1 MATPDTAP
9 TGPQQTT
16 DAAPTEPKRMKR
28 RGLIAGAASLA
39 AAGVMAKSLADAAPV
54 SANQG
59 TFTLP
64 YVANLATDAALFYL
78 FNGGTGHA
86 LFGSGDKSDGIVGQ
100 TNAST
105 SSAGVV
111 GVGNGGLSAGVVGHG
126 SPSRGGGTGVVGTSG
141 TGIGVRGNSDA
152 STAIQGDAT
161 AGTAVEG
168 RSGHGIGVF
177 GGSIDGTAG
186 VFGAVSTGSGL
197 GVLGVVNSSGA
208 AAIAGNA
215 NATGATAGQ
224 FFGPVNIF
232 NNPNAPNAGNLFV
245 QGNQT
250 ISGTKSA
257 AVPHPDGSHRLLYC
271 VESPEA
277 WFEDFGEG
285 TITGGRAEVKL
296 DADFAAV
303 VDTAKLHVFITEH
316 GENHNL
322 HLAGTSAVGF
332 TVAASAGALAAR
344 GIKAADV
351 NGTFTYRVVAKR
363 KDVNAGRLAKFEVPK
378 EINAPSLPKEIT
390 SPAPLA
396 PIEPPVIP
404 AMPKQ

>member
-126 SPSRGGGTGVVGTSG
+126 SPTRGGGIGGVAGTSG
-141 TGIGVRGNSDA
+141 VGVGVRGNSDS
-152 STAIQGDAT
+152 STGTEGDSAT
-161 AGTAVEG
+161 GTGVVG
-168 RSGHGIGVF
+168 RSTHGIGVF
-177 GGSIDGTAG
+177 GASTDGTAG
-186 VFGAVSTGSGL
+186 VFGVVGTGSGF
-197 GVLGVVNSSGA
+197 GVLGSVNSSGA

-215 NATGATAGQ
+215 NAAGCDC
-224 FFGPVNIF
+224 GS
-232 NNPNAPNAGNLFV
+232 V
-245 QGNQT
+245 QRPRQYLQHWPRHSRQPLHSRQLQA
-250 ISGTKSA
+250 SGTKSA
-257 AVPHPDGSHRLLYC
+257 AVPHPDGTTAC
-271 VESPEA
+271 CTA
-277 WFEDFGEG
+277 WS
-285 TITGGRAEVKL
+285 RPK
-296 DADFAAV
+296 
-303 VDTAKLHVFITEH
+303 H
-316 GENHNL
+316 GSR
-322 HLAGTSAVGF
+322 TSAR
-332 TVAASAGALAAR
+332 ARSRAAR
-344 GIKAADV
+344 
-351 NGTFTYRVVAKR
+351 RR
-363 KDVNAGRLAKFEVPK
+363 
-378 EINAPSLPKEIT
+378 
-390 SPAPLA
+390 
-396 PIEPPVIP
+396 
-404 AMPKQ
+404 

>member
-64 YVANLATDAALFYL
+64 YVANLATDATLFYL

-126 SPSRGGGTGVVGTSG
+126 SPTRGGGIGVAGTSG
-141 TGIGVRGNSDA
+141 VGVGVRGNSDS
-152 STAIQGDAT
+152 STGTEGDSAT
-161 AGTAVEG
+161 GTGVVG
-168 RSGHGIGVF
+168 RSTHGIGVF
-177 GGSIDGTAG
+177 GASTDGTAG
-186 VFGAVSTGSGL
+186 VFGVVGTGSGF
-197 GVLGVVNSSGA
+197 GVLGSVNSSGA

-215 NATGATAGQ
+215 NAAGSTAGQ
-224 FFGPVNIF
+224 FSGPVNIF
-232 NNPNAPNAGNLFV
+232 GNSGVPNSGNLFV

-285 TITGGRAEVKL
+285 TIAGGRAEVKL
-296 DADFAAV
+296 DPDFAAV

-332 TVAASAGALAAR
+332 TVAASSGALAAR
-344 GIKAADV
+344 GINAADV
-351 NGTFTYRVVAKR
+351 SGTFTYRVVAKR
-363 KDVNAGRLAKFEVPK
+363 KDVKAGRLAKFAVPQ
-378 EINAPSLPKEIT
+378 EIKVPSLPKEIT
-390 SPAPLA
+390 SPAPIA
-396 PIEPPVIP
+396 PIAPPAIP